1 MSQKAVKAI
10 KGFNDIL
17 PTPTKENTAP
27 SRAWRALED
36 TLISV
41 MDSYGYEQIRLPI
54 VEETALFKRAIGDAT
69 DIVEKEMY
77 SFFDKS
83 EKPTALTLR
92 PEGTA
97 GVVRALNEHNLL
109 RGDAPRLWY
118 TGPMFRY
125 ERPQKGRYRQF
136 HQFGVE
142 SFGVAS
148 ADMDAELIILSAR
161 IWQQLGLSEHLTLE
175 INSLGEADERQAYR
189 DALVSYLSTHKDAL
203 DDDSQRRLET
213 NPLRILDSKID
224 STQQLLE
231 NAPKLSEFLGEES
244 QAHFAI
250 LQGYLTA
257 LDIRF
262 VINEKLVRGLDYYN
276 KTVFEWTTDKLGAQA
291 TVCAG
296 GRYDSLVSQ
305 LGGKQATPA
314 VGFAIG
320 LERLLLLCDAVHKTQ
335 TKPSCDVFV
344 VASGEAYT
352 HALLWA
358 ESLRAARPD
367 LRVRMGSNAGFK
379 SQMKKADKSGAVI
392 TCIFGEDE
400 LASGDVSVKWMQT
413 GEQSRQPSDWLF
425 DAAVALITAPD

>member
-1 MSQKAVKAI
+1 MSVKTIKAI

-17 PTPTKENTAP
+17 AKQTP
-27 SRAWRALED
+27 AWRQLEARLA
-36 TLISV
+36 TV

-54 VEETALFKRAIGDAT
+54 VEQTALFKRAIGDAT

-77 SFFDKS
+77 TFFDKGEPPES
-83 EKPTALTLR
+83 LTLR

-142 SFGVAS
+142 SFGVAT
-148 ADMDAELIILSAR
+148 ADMDAEVIILSAR
-161 IWQQLGLSEHLTLE
+161 IWKELGLTEHLTLE
-175 INSLGEADERQAYR
+175 LNSLGEADERKAYR
-189 DALVSYLSTHKDAL
+189 DSLVEYLTERKSQL
-203 DDDSQRRLET
+203 DEDSLRRLNT
-213 NPLRILDSKID
+213 NPLRILDSKIE
-224 STQQLLE
+224 STQALLL
-231 NAPKLSEFLGEES
+231 NAPKLADFLGDES
-244 QAHFAI
+244 LAHFEQLKA
-250 LQGYLTA
+250 YLSG
-257 LDIRF
+257 LDISF
-262 VINEKLVRGLDYYN
+262 TVNDKLVRGLDYYN
-276 KTVFEWTTDKLGAQA
+276 KTVFEWTTDKLGSQA

-305 LGGKQATPA
+305 LGAKQATPA

-320 LERLLLLCDAVHKTQ
+320 MERLLLLLDEVNEIQ
-335 TKPSCDVFV
+335 TPTSCDVFV
-344 VASGEAYT
+344 VASGDAYAY
-352 HALLWA
+352 ALQWA
-358 ESLRAARPD
+358 ENLRSKRND

-379 SQMKKADKSGAVI
+379 SQMKKADKSGATI

-400 LASGDVSVKWMQT
+400 ISSTEVSVKWMQT
-413 GEQSRQPSDWLF
+413 GEQSRKPVDWLN
-425 DAAVALITAPD
+425 DVSVQLV